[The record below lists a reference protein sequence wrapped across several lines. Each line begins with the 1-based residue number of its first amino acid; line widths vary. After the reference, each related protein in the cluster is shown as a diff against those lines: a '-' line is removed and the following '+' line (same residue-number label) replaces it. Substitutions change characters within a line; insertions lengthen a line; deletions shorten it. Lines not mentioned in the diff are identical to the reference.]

1 MTRLV
6 RVTTRAHCHACEW
19 TATGPG
25 ADRAAE
31 RHTRTAGRGHA
42 TETITTPEE
51 TP

>member
-6 RVTTRAHCHACEW
+6 RLTTTATCQACEW

-31 RHTRTAGRGHA
+31 RHTRDAAHT
-42 TETITTPEE
+42 TEVVSRPEE
-51 TP
+51 QP